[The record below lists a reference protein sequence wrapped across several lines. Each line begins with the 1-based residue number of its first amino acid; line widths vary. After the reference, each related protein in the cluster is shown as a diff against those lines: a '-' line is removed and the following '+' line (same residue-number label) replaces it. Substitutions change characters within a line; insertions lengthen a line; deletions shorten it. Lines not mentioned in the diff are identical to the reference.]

1 MCRRRLRRL
10 RRNKT
15 IETLGTTQQVVTFQG
30 DKDAVQC
37 YANTPMQ
44 QEKAYNHEIDANGR
58 MDINA
63 IAIGPTREINP
74 NMDSTDQISGI
85 PTRGTTQQRQ
95 TPCCKT

>member
-1 MCRRRLRRL
+1 MYREREGEGERSSDLRDSD
-10 RRNKT
+10 
-15 IETLGTTQQVVTFQG
+15 TLDRT

-63 IAIGPTREINP
+63 IAIGPPTREINP